1 MNFKRIISALYAVLL
16 FSATSLGYDHIILR
30 NGQESDVKLFQIND
44 EKIVYG
50 YIGDRTN
57 AKHEVLSTEVFMVYI
72 EKQGNVYITA
82 EGKRISGESERID
95 PKKNHVIYLVQ
106 GKEIGAED
114 IEINEN
120 YIKYTIKTKESGIA
134 GLIGKSNLSVATLEK
149 SDVFMIRYKSGMV
162 DIITPFDASDKKDTI
177 SSEIQNPQYV
187 VLFHSVSK
195 GETLESIALK
205 YNVDSNDIKG
215 WNDLP
220 ARIKNNTPLTVGMQL
235 MIYQLKK

>member
-57 AKHEVLSTEVFMVYI
+57 AKHEVLSKDVFMVYI

-114 IEINEN
+114 VEISEN